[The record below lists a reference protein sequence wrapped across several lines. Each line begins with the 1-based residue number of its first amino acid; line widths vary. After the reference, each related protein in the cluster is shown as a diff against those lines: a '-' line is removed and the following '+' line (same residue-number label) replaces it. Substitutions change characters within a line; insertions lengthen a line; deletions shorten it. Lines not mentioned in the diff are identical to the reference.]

1 MSDSGKTE
9 GRVNMEQTLL
19 EMQEN
24 LTDGLFIEFASIDED
39 CYYSL
44 TKSDE
49 LKFLDDKTVL
59 IRRKSG
65 RHTIINLNWIIDI
78 SIKRGLFQ

>member
-1 MSDSGKTE
+1 
-9 GRVNMEQTLL
+9 MEQTLL

-65 RHTIINLNWIIDI
+65 GI
-78 SIKRGLFQ
+78 Q

>member
-1 MSDSGKTE
+1 
-9 GRVNMEQTLL
+9 MEQTLL

-24 LTDGLFIEFASIDED
+24 LTDGLFIEFESIDED

-59 IRRKSG
+59 ICRKSG

>member
-1 MSDSGKTE
+1 
-9 GRVNMEQTLL
+9 MEQTLL

-24 LTDGLFIEFASIDED
+24 LTDGLFIEFSSIDED

>member
-1 MSDSGKTE
+1 
-9 GRVNMEQTLL
+9 MEQTLL

-24 LTDGLFIEFASIDED
+24 LTDGLFIEFSSIDED

-78 SIKRGLFQ
+78 SIKRELFQ